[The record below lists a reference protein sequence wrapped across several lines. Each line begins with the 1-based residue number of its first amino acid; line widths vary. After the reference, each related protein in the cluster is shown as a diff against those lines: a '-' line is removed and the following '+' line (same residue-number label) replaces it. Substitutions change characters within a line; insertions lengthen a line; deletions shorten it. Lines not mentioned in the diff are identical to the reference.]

1 MAYGSQ
7 DQGDRG
13 GRSERVFTLQERLSL
28 RLASHGAEAQARLP
42 TRLKGDGGSVR
53 ASLARKLVHAKLFGR
68 GSGGTVGGAIGGGS
82 AARNGGSGSISV
94 RASQRVIVKAFVA
107 RHKGPRAVAN
117 PGKAIVQHVKYLARE
132 GVGFDGSEAHFYGP
146 AGELAPEAVKE
157 ATRAWGDDRHHFR
170 LIISPEQAD
179 KMEDLQGYIRDVMGD
194 VSRDLKE
201 PALTWVAIN
210 HHDTDQPHAH
220 VLIRGIRANG
230 STLIIPREMIS
241 QGIRQ
246 RAESQAQSLLG
257 DKTRTEA
264 EQQLFGRTGANYWTD
279 IDRKLTKLAEA
290 NGGLLASEELN
301 RTDTFGAVARGRV
314 NHLERMGL
322 VTRSKAGVVFVPD
335 MKQRLD
341 TLQRNK
347 DEIRSYW
354 DRERMAAFGLRGA
367 PEQSVS
373 KESQA
378 VPSPQREVDAR
389 LPVKAEP
396 SFDPTIDRLTPHD
409 VILARRANGRDAPE
423 HRSEAMEAELRARA
437 GHLIKN
443 GHGVSQG
450 NGVGFKA
457 ESWYALRDKDFK
469 AAAREQLGLERG
481 SIGVQP
487 NASEG
492 TVLGH
497 IDTALGRHAIVDR
510 GVNIIAVRE
519 IPGAELAL
527 GQVLG
532 AGISR

>member
-1 MAYGSQ
+1 M
-7 DQGDRG
+7 
-13 GRSERVFTLQERLSL
+13 
-28 RLASHGAEAQARLP
+28 
-42 TRLKGDGGSVR
+42 R
-53 ASLARKLVHAKLFGR
+53 ASLARKLVHARLFGR
-68 GSGGTVGGAIGGGS
+68 GSGGTAGGAGS
-82 AARNGGSGSISV
+82 TGRNGGVGSISV
-94 RASQRVIVKAFVA
+94 RASQRVVVKAFVA

-201 PALTWVAIN
+201 PTLTWVAVN

-230 STLIIPREMIS
+230 STLVIPREMIS

-264 EQQLFGRTGANYWTD
+264 EQQLFGRTRANYWTD

-290 NGGLLASEELN
+290 NGGLLASEELT
-301 RTDTFGAVARGRV
+301 RTDTFGAVARGRI

-322 VTRSKAGVVFVPD
+322 VTRSRAGVAFAAE

-341 TLQRNK
+341 TLQRSK

-354 DRERMAAFGLRGA
+354 DRERTAAFGQRG
-367 PEQSVS
+367 
-373 KESQA
+373 
-378 VPSPQREVDAR
+378 
-389 LPVKAEP
+389 VKAEP
-396 SFDPTIDRLTPHD
+396 ELKPTRESKPSRTVHTEVSALEVVETQPRFDPTIDRLTPQD
-409 VILARRANGRDAPE
+409 VILAHRANGRDAPE
-423 HRSEAMEAELRARA
+423 PFSEAPEAELRARA
-437 GHLIKN
+437 DHLIKN
-443 GHGVSQG
+443 GHGAAQG
-450 NGVGFKA
+450 RGVGFKA
-457 ESWYALRDKDFK
+457 ESWYALRDKEFQ
-469 AAAREQLGLERG
+469 ATAREQLGIERG
-481 SIGVQP
+481 AIGVQH

-510 GVNIIAVRE
+510 GVNVIAVRE

-532 AGISR
+532 VGIGR